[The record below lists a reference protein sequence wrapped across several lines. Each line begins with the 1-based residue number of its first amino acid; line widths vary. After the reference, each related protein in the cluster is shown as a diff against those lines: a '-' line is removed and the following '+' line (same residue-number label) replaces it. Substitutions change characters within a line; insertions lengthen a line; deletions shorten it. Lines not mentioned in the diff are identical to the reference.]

1 MLWEHIIYA
10 SGFPTPDTNL
20 NNPSDNRYAVISA
33 VHDLIILTILIDGST
48 RILFSALYPSPVER
62 VCRQHRC
69 VRVTL
74 KIRLR
79 IQIRKTEYIRML
91 VYNHINIKLYT

>member
-48 RILFSALYPSPVER
+48 RILVSALYPSPVER
-62 VCRQHRC
+62 VCRQHR
-69 VRVTL
+69 RVPGYVETSV
-74 KIRLR
+74 KNTYQENR
-79 IQIRKTEYIRML
+79 IHQNACI
-91 VYNHINIKLYT
+91 